1 LENKTQIDQT
11 QAKRTSGMNDKQI
24 SKLSELEKYRENI
37 QNNLAEIEG
46 ILQIYFPD
54 EFATAY
60 QHWIPQI
67 KTALNDNTK
76 WLNRGIYTMQ
86 YTIDR
91 ILDSLHGN
99 NDKGV
104 SKYIK

>member
-1 LENKTQIDQT
+1 MSE
-11 QAKRTSGMNDKQI
+11 KQI

-37 QNNLAEIEG
+37 QNNLAEIEA

-67 KTALNDNTK
+67 KTALNDDTK

-91 ILDSLHGN
+91 ILDSLHDN

>member
-1 LENKTQIDQT
+1 
-11 QAKRTSGMNDKQI
+11 MNDKQI

>member
-1 LENKTQIDQT
+1 MSE
-11 QAKRTSGMNDKQI
+11 KQI

-37 QNNLAEIEG
+37 QNNLVEIEV
-46 ILQIYFPD
+46 ILQTYFPE
-54 EFATAY
+54 EFSTAY

-76 WLNRGIYTMQ
+76 WLNRGQYTMQ

-91 ILDSLHGN
+91 ILDSLQESN
-99 NDKGV
+99 NKGV

>member
-1 LENKTQIDQT
+1 
-11 QAKRTSGMNDKQI
+11 MNDKQI
-24 SKLSELEKYRENI
+24 SKLSELEKHRENI

-46 ILQIYFPD
+46 ILQTYFPE
-54 EFATAY
+54 EFSTAY

>member
-1 LENKTQIDQT
+1 
-11 QAKRTSGMNDKQI
+11 MNDKQI
-24 SKLSELEKYRENI
+24 SKLSELEKHRENI

-67 KTALNDNTK
+67 KTCL
-76 WLNRGIYTMQ
+76 LYTS
-86 YTIDR
+86 DAA
-91 ILDSLHGN
+91 DE
-99 NDKGV
+99 
-104 SKYIK
+104 

>member
-1 LENKTQIDQT
+1 
-11 QAKRTSGMNDKQI
+11 MNEKQI
-24 SKLSELEKYRENI
+24 SKLSELEKHRENI

-46 ILQIYFPD
+46 ILQTYFAE
-54 EFATAY
+54 EFSTAY

-76 WLNRGIYTMQ
+76 WLNRGEYTMQ
-86 YTIDR
+86 YTINR
-91 ILDSLHGN
+91 ILDSLYSN
-99 NDKGV
+99 SDKGV

>member
-1 LENKTQIDQT
+1 MENKTQIDQT

-46 ILQIYFPD
+46 ILQTYFPE
-54 EFATAY
+54 EFSTAY

-76 WLNRGIYTMQ
+76 WLNRGTYTMQ
-86 YTIDR
+86 YTINR
-91 ILDSLHGN
+91 ILDTLKDNHY
-99 NDKGV
+99 KGV

>member
-1 LENKTQIDQT
+1 MHKDEVSQLFN
-11 QAKRTSGMNDKQI
+11 
-24 SKLSELEKYRENI
+24 LEKYRESIENS
-37 QNNLAEIEG
+37 LSEIEA
-46 ILQIYFPD
+46 ILRIYFPD
-54 EFATAY
+54 EFSVAY

-67 KTALNDNTK
+67 KTALKNDTR
-76 WLNRGIYTMQ
+76 WLNRGQYSMQ

-91 ILDSLHGN
+91 IIDNLSDKK